1 MRTSSAEDAE
11 PRTTMNR
18 YTHIL
23 APIGS
28 ALTVL
33 SVCVATAA
41 TDDAWLTDLPTA
53 LAKAKAEK
61 KLVLIDFTG
70 SDWCSA
76 CIRLRRSVLDTPEFR
91 QYAADSFVLMEV
103 DLPQRED
110 FDPTLR
116 AKNEKIAEQYHIAG
130 YPTVVVLNHKGEV
143 MGGFEGAIPMKD
155 AIQKLDNAIKAE
167 HLISIANMESGVL
180 RARTLMH
187 AYHAFPT
194 SKSFA
199 VARERLRADIMQSDP
214 ENVTGIHHEAAV
226 QEQAARF
233 QEERN
238 ALPITA
244 PAMGK
249 LLERQL
255 AEAYP
260 ANRPAILV
268 DKCQHALATAQTI
281 SDIEKAKEMFLQV
294 IPKLPPDEAAEMQH
308 FVDTYFKDPAALLQ
322 MLLQSRPK

>member
-1 MRTSSAEDAE
+1 
-11 PRTTMNR
+11 MNR

-23 APIGS
+23 AQIGC

-33 SVCVATAA
+33 SVSVATAA

-238 ALPITA
+238 ALPITS

-260 ANRPAILV
+260 PNRPAILV

-294 IPKLPPDEAAEMQH
+294 IPNLPPDEAAEMQH

>member
-1 MRTSSAEDAE
+1 
-11 PRTTMNR
+11 MNR

-23 APIGS
+23 ARIGC

-33 SVCVATAA
+33 SVSVATAA

-76 CIRLRRSVLDTPEFR
+76 CIRLRRTVLDTPEFR

-103 DLPQRED
+103 DLPQRQD

-130 YPTVVVLNHKGEV
+130 YPTVIVLNHKGEV
-143 MGGFEGAIPMKD
+143 MGGFEGAIPMEE
-155 AIQKLDNAIKAE
+155 AIKKLDEAVIAE
-167 HLISIANMESGVL
+167 HLISIANMQSGVL
-180 RARTLMH
+180 RARTLMQ
-187 AYHAFPT
+187 AYNAFPT

-214 ENVTGIHHEAAV
+214 GNVTGIHHEAAV

-238 ALPITA
+238 ALPITS

-260 ANRPAILV
+260 PNRPAILV

-294 IPKLPPDEAAEMQH
+294 IPKLPQDEAAELQH